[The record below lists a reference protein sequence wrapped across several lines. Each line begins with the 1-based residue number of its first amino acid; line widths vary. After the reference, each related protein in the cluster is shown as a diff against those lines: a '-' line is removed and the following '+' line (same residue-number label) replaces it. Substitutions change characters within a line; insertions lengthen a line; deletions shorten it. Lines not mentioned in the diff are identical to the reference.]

1 MILQRTLFAALF
13 ACCGTATAQ
22 QTLFKCVAPNGATS
36 FRDVPCATTDRQ
48 QQMRAEAVGGQPD
61 GSRQPSTAERQA
73 AMLDAKVAEAI
84 GSGDIPRAKGLA
96 LTADHW
102 RMISEAE
109 NGRPTTTGRTRSDLR
124 ADARNSRECKEA
136 QWSYDV
142 DASSNRKDA
151 AVIDASRRRMY
162 SACGMDEPTQIN
174 NRTTIHNAPT
184 TYRPR

>member
-1 MILQRTLFAALF
+1 MSRTPVFFVALL
-13 ACCGTATAQ
+13 ACYGTASAQ
-22 QTLFKCVAPNGATS
+22 GMLYKCVAPNGSTS

-48 QQMRAEAVGGQPD
+48 QQMRAEAVGGQAD
-61 GSRQPSTAERQA
+61 GYRQPSTAERQA

-109 NGRPTTTGRTRSDLR
+109 NGRSITTGRTRSDLR
-124 ADARNSRECKEA
+124 AEAKNSRECKEA

-142 DASSNRKDA
+142 DASSIRKDA
-151 AVIDASRRRMY
+151 ASIGAARRRLN
-162 SACGMDEPTQIN
+162 SACGMEEPDQVT
-174 NRTTIHNAPT
+174 NRTTIYNAPP